1 MSSPRLGDTAGCVS
15 GAEAAGDW
23 AGLGLVGVFADG
35 CASRV
40 ATVWRESCKLGAI
53 ADGCAAVDGNQI
65 ALVIGTDR
73 SASASLLETSSNALR
88 SQLDEAGLTLA
99 SIGIDMI
106 SPPSDDHDGA

>member
-1 MSSPRLGDTAGCVS
+1 MRWEIDESPHR
-15 GAEAAGDW
+15 EADAGDDTSAHW
-23 AGLGLVGVFADG
+23 STRLQLQLPNLGEVDA
-35 CASRV
+35 RI
-40 ATVWRESCKLGAI
+40 RI
-53 ADGCAAVDGNQI
+53 DGNQI